1 MAVVY
6 LLFVALICFAIA
18 SVIAVFT
25 AFVLRKVEKFNIR
38 YMASITAVVIY
49 LLFLC
54 FHLWN
59 LSHYDHLLSGGSLK
73 VSEGS
78 ITLSGYFTTAW
89 INLIFAFIGGLV
101 GLIWYFILNR
111 LSKAPDA

>member
-6 LLFVALICFAIA
+6 LLFIALVCFAIA

-25 AFVLRKVEKFNIR
+25 AFVLRKVEKFNIK
-38 YMASITAVVIY
+38 YMALITAVAIY

-78 ITLSGYFTTAW
+78 INLSGYFTTAW

-111 LSKAPDA
+111 LSKAADA